1 LRLAHLT
8 PGTGSF
14 YCGTCIRDNALVV
27 GLRRL
32 GHDVLMVPLY
42 LPHVV
47 DEEDTSTGCPVFFG
61 GVNAYLQQKA
71 AFFRR
76 TPRWIDA
83 LFDTAPVLRGAARMS
98 GSTRPQELGDMTLS
112 MLQGEAGR
120 QSKELRR
127 LVGWLKQQPP
137 FDAVCISNALL
148 AGMARE
154 IREQLKVPVICSLQ
168 GEDTFLD
175 AMGEPWAT
183 QSWDELAKRAADVD
197 VFVAVSRTYAE
208 LMQRRM
214 RLEPGHVR
222 VVPNGISVEGYTP
235 APQPPSPPTIGY
247 LARLC
252 RDKGLH
258 TLVDAFCLLAQDRD
272 VRLQVAG
279 AVTALDEPFVAQQ
292 QQKLADH
299 GLLDRVTFH
308 PNIDRAQKQA
318 ILSQLTVFSVP
329 ATYGESFGLYVL
341 EALASGVPVVEPR
354 HGAFPELLAAT
365 GGGLL
370 CAPDD
375 PASLAAGLAT
385 LLDDAPRR
393 QALAERGRA
402 SVLRDFTADRM
413 AQLFVEAIQRGRN

>member
-1 LRLAHLT
+1 
-8 PGTGSF
+8 
-14 YCGTCIRDNALVV
+14 
-27 GLRRL
+27 
-32 GHDVLMVPLY
+32 
-42 LPHVV
+42 
-47 DEEDTSTGCPVFFG
+47 
-61 GVNAYLQQKA
+61 
-71 AFFRR
+71 
-76 TPRWIDA
+76 
-83 LFDTAPVLRGAARMS
+83 
-98 GSTRPQELGDMTLS
+98 MTLS

-258 TLVDAFCLLAQDRD
+258 TLVDAFGLLAQDRD

-354 HGAFPELLAAT
+354 HGAFP
-365 GGGLL
+365 
-370 CAPDD
+370 DD